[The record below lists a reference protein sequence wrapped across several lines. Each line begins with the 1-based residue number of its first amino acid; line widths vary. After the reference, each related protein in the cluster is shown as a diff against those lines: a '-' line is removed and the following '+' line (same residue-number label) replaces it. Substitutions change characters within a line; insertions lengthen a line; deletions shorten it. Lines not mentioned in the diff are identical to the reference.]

1 MNRSFCFSY
10 AAYLLALATLF
21 VACTPEPPE
30 PERLSG
36 FYSVEDIPLPEGL
49 LPEVGGL
56 DFFSDG
62 RAVVCFHRGEVMVY
76 DPAAAEWS
84 VFAYGL
90 HDPLGLKVLNDR
102 EVLVMQRPE
111 LTRLTD
117 TDGDGQADEYTTV
130 TDDFGMSGN
139 YHEFGFGLAPAG
151 DSSFFFSLGTASN
164 ARGIWDE
171 LRGEYNEL
179 GRPGRMYSTVP
190 YRGWVLQTDLRGN
203 VTPWAHGFRTP
214 NGITTTSTGE
224 LYITD
229 NQGDWLGTS
238 KLFHVERGKFYGHP
252 SSLVWTDDW
261 PAGLDPLTLPVAT
274 LDSMRTKAAV
284 LFPHNILA
292 NSPTQPVEI
301 PAAGAFGP
309 FAGQLLVGE
318 MDYPRILRVMLE
330 EVEGAYQGAVAIF
343 LDSTG
348 LTRGNNRLAFAPDG
362 SLYLGKSQ
370 YVWVGAQGMQR
381 VVYHGGTPL
390 DVVRMS
396 ARPDGFELEFT
407 RPLADTLASD
417 PGQYLFEHYYYE
429 YHRSYGSDRFDVD
442 TIPVSQVAIS
452 ADRRRVTLQL
462 PQLKAGYIY
471 DLTLP
476 ELRSKQG
483 VLLQNRRLFYTLN
496 QIPGDREELIS
507 RR

>member
-1 MNRSFCFSY
+1 MNHFS
-10 AAYLLALATLF
+10 LLRLGVALAILLC
-21 VACTPEPPE
+21 ACTPEPPP
-30 PERLSG
+30 PERLAD
-36 FYSVEDIPLPEGL
+36 FYSVEDISTPEGL

-56 DFFSDG
+56 EFFPDG
-62 RAVVCFHRGEVMVY
+62 RLVACFHRGEVMVY
-76 DPAAAEWS
+76 DPASAEWS

-111 LTRLTD
+111 VTRLTD

-139 YHEFGFGLAPAG
+139 YHEFGFGPAPAG
-151 DSSFFFSLGTASN
+151 DGSYFFSLGTASN
-164 ARGIWDE
+164 AKGIWDE

-179 GRPGRMYSTVP
+179 GRPGRMYATVP
-190 YRGWVLQTDLRGN
+190 YRGWVMKTDLAGN
-203 VTPWAHGFRTP
+203 VTPWAYGFRTP
-214 NGITTTSTGE
+214 NGITTNSRGE
-224 LYITD
+224 LFITD

-252 SSLVWTDDW
+252 SSLVWTEDW
-261 PAGLDPLTLPVAT
+261 PADLDPLTLPVAT
-274 LDSMRTKAAV
+274 LDSMRTRAAV

-301 PAAGAFGP
+301 PEAGAFGP

-330 EVEGAYQGAVAIF
+330 EVGGAYQGAVAIF

-381 VVYHGGTPL
+381 IVYHGGTPL
-390 DVVRMS
+390 DVMRMS

-407 RPLADTLASD
+407 RPLADTLADD
-417 PGQYLFEHYYYE
+417 PSQYHFERYYYE
-429 YHRSYGSDRFDVD
+429 YHRPYGSDRFEVD
-442 TIPVSQVAIS
+442 TVAVEAVRIS
-452 ADRRRVTLQL
+452 EDRRRIELRL
-462 PQLKAGYIY
+462 PQLTAGFIY

-476 ELRSKQG
+476 ELRSEKG

-496 QIPGDREELIS
+496 RIPDIS
-507 RR
+507 AAPITKR